1 MPDDDGSD
9 DGEESSPGGW
19 RALEERYNAEPE
31 EFDPQE
37 LGPDIPEAPDLTEV
51 EASSEVQYRFW
62 ALVMVFNV
70 ALLATSIGVM
80 FIGFQGEWTLGGQL
94 TIAGLVLFAF
104 GYYRY
109 RQTKAALAEKDED
122 GDDIS
127 ANEDG
132 DHASD
137 GESRDGA
144 SGDGNGDGHGHGNV
158 DGHGHEDGDGHG
170 HDDSP

>member
-1 MPDDDGSD
+1 MPDDDESE

-19 RALEERYNAEPE
+19 RALEKRYNAEPE

-51 EASSEVQYRFW
+51 EASSEVRQRFW
-62 ALVMVFNV
+62 ALVAVFNV

-94 TIAGLVLFAF
+94 TLAGLVLLAF

-109 RQTKAALAEKDED
+109 RQTKAALAEKD
-122 GDDIS
+122 GDDVS
-127 ANEDG
+127 AKEDE
-132 DHASD
+132 DHAPD
-137 GESRDGA
+137 GESRDSA
-144 SGDGNGDGHGHGNV
+144 SGNGDGHGDG
-158 DGHGHEDGDGHG
+158 DGHGHEDG
-170 HDDSP
+170 P